1 MIRTMHFPACYV
13 EIPEDFEKVGLRRAP
28 FYLAAEEWIA
38 SHLPADNYLFTW
50 QLGRTV
56 VMGRNQVA
64 HQEVNLDFCRENRI
78 DVIRRKSGG
87 GAIFADQG
95 NIMISLITTQ
105 GKVEPI
111 FMEYATTVS
120 RSLNELGAHTEV
132 HGRNDVILMGKG
144 KICGNAF
151 YHLADRNIV
160 HGTML
165 YDTDPELLQGAL
177 HSNPQKLEAKG
188 VRSIR
193 ARVGI
198 LKGNL
203 QTPQGLT
210 EAEEIAWLRQ
220 QLRAKLADRSIAL
233 PLSAMT
239 EIEQIEKGYYA
250 EQFLY
255 GSSAR
260 DEEVCKG
267 RIEGCGTLEIH
278 FKLKG
283 SLIREVSLTGD
294 FFELAD
300 AQHAFSMA
308 LQGRTFTPESLIEGI
323 RESHPEL
330 SIRNLSEEQLI
341 ALLCQLLPE
350 TPIQYEQ

>member
-1 MIRTMHFPACYV
+1 MIQTMHFPACYV
-13 EIPEDFEKVGLRRAP
+13 EIPEDFEKGPFRRAS

-38 SHLPADNYLFTW
+38 SHCPADNYLFTW

-64 HQEVNLDFCRENRI
+64 HQEVNLDFCREHQI

-87 GAIFADQG
+87 GAIFADEG

-120 RSLNELGAHTEV
+120 RCLNELGARTEV

-165 YDTDPELLQGAL
+165 YDTDPTLMQGAL

-203 QTPQGLT
+203 NAPQGLS
-210 EAEEIAWLRQ
+210 EAEEVAWLRK
-220 QLRAKLADRSIAL
+220 QLREKLTDRVMVIDPSAL
-233 PLSAMT
+233 N
-239 EIEQIEKGYYA
+239 EIKQIEQGYF
-250 EQFLY
+250 EEDFLY

-260 DEEVCKG
+260 DEEARTA

-278 FKLKG
+278 FTLKG
-283 SLIREVSLTGD
+283 SIIRKVLLTGD
-294 FFELAD
+294 FFELSD
-300 AQHAFSMA
+300 AQNAFA
-308 LQGRTFTPESLIEGI
+308 EAFVGKTFTRESLIEAI
-323 RESHPEL
+323 REMHPER
-330 SIRNLSEEQLI
+330 SIRNLNEEQLI
-341 ALLCQLLPE
+341 KM
-350 TPIQYEQ
+350 I

>member
-1 MIRTMHFPACYV
+1 MSQILHFPACYV
-13 EIPEDFEKVGLRRAP
+13 EIPEDFEKGTSRRAA

-38 SHLPADNYLFTW
+38 AHLPADSYLFTW
-50 QLGRTV
+50 QLARTV

-87 GAIFADQG
+87 GAIFADEG
-95 NIMISLITTQ
+95 NIMLSLVTTS

-120 RSLNELGAHTEV
+120 RSLNELGARTEV

-165 YDTDPELLQGAL
+165 YDTDPQLMQGAL

-193 ARVGI
+193 ARVGV
-198 LKGNL
+198 LKGQLNV
-203 QTPQGLT
+203 PEGLT
-210 EAEEIAWLRQ
+210 EALEVAWLRS
-220 QLRAKLADRSIAL
+220 QLRSKLCNRSIAL
-233 PLSAMT
+233 PSSALS
-239 EIEQIEKGYYA
+239 EIEQIEQGYYA
-250 EQFLY
+250 EDFLY

-260 DEEVCKG
+260 DEVIRRA

-278 FKLKG
+278 FALKG
-283 SLIREVSLTGD
+283 SLVRNVYLTGD
-294 FFELAD
+294 YFELSD
-300 AQHAFSMA
+300 AQKAFA
-308 LQGRTFTPESLIEGI
+308 EAFVDVTFTRESLIEAI
-323 RESHPEL
+323 CRCHPER
-330 SIRNLSEEQLI
+330 SIRNLDDAQLTQMI
-341 ALLCQLLPE
+341 
-350 TPIQYEQ
+350 

>member
-1 MIRTMHFPACYV
+1 MHFPACYV
-13 EIPEDFEKVGLRRAP
+13 ELPCHEVAARAP

-38 SHLPADNYLFTW
+38 GHLPADNYLFTW

-64 HQEVNLDFCRENRI
+64 HQEVNLDFCRENHI

-87 GAIFADQG
+87 GAIFADEG
-95 NIMISLITTQ
+95 NIMISFVTSQ

-144 KICGNAF
+144 KVCGNAF
-151 YHLADRNIV
+151 YRLADRNIV

-165 YDTDPELLQGAL
+165 YDTNPQLMQGAL
-177 HSNPQKLEAKG
+177 HSNPQKLQAKG
-188 VRSIR
+188 VSSIR
-193 ARVGI
+193 ARVGV

-203 QTPQGLT
+203 NMPVGLS
-210 EAEEIAWLRQ
+210 EAEEVAWLRN
-220 QLRAKLADRSIAL
+220 QLRQKLTDRSIQL
-233 PLSAMT
+233 PLSAFS
-239 EIEQIEKGYYA
+239 EIKQIEQGYYT
-250 EQFLY
+250 EEFLL

-260 DEEVCKG
+260 DEEVRKA

-278 FKLKG
+278 FELKG
-283 SLIREVSLTGD
+283 SLIRKVCLTGD
-294 FFELAD
+294 FFETSD
-300 AQHAFSMA
+300 AQKAFA
-308 LQGRTFTPESLIEGI
+308 ETFEGTPFT
-323 RESHPEL
+323 RETLKEAIDRHHPER
-330 SIRNLSEEQLI
+330 SIRNLNQEQLI
-341 ALLCQLLPE
+341 SM
-350 TPIQYEQ
+350 I

>member
-1 MIRTMHFPACYV
+1 MIQTMHFPASYV
-13 EIPEDFEKVGLRRAP
+13 EIPEDFEKKGFRRAA

-38 SHLPADNYLFTW
+38 NHLPADNYLFTW
-50 QLGRTV
+50 QLDRTV

-64 HQEVNLDFCRENRI
+64 HQEVNLDFCRENHI
-78 DVIRRKSGG
+78 DIIRRKSGG
-87 GAIFADQG
+87 GAIFADEG
-95 NIMISLITTQ
+95 NIMISLITTH

-120 RSLNELGAHTEV
+120 RSLNELGARTEV

-151 YHLADRNIV
+151 YHMADRNIV

-165 YDTDPELLQGAL
+165 YDTDPELMQGAL
-177 HSNPQKLEAKG
+177 HSNLQKLEAKG

-203 QTPQGLT
+203 NAPEGLT
-210 EAEEIAWLRQ
+210 EAEEVTWLRQ
-220 QLRAKLADRSIAL
+220 QLREKLTHRTIRLEPSVL
-233 PLSAMT
+233 Q
-239 EIEQIEKGYYA
+239 EIEQIEQGYYA
-250 EQFLY
+250 EDFLY

-260 DEEVCKG
+260 DEEVRKA

-278 FKLKG
+278 FTLKG
-283 SLIREVSLTGD
+283 SLIRKVHLTGD
-294 FFELAD
+294 FFELTD
-300 AQHAFSMA
+300 AQKAFA
-308 LQGRTFTPESLIEGI
+308 EAFEGITFTRESLMDAI
-323 RESHPEL
+323 RRNHPET
-330 SIRNLSEEQLI
+330 SIRNLNEDQLI
-341 ALLCQLLPE
+341 
-350 TPIQYEQ
+350 TMI

>member
-1 MIRTMHFPACYV
+1 MIQTMHFPASYV
-13 EIPEDFEKVGLRRAP
+13 EIPEDFEKGPFRRAP

-38 SHLPADNYLFTW
+38 NHLPADSYLFTW

-64 HQEVNLDFCRENRI
+64 HQEVNLDFCRENQI

-87 GAIFADQG
+87 GAIFADEG

-120 RSLNELGAHTEV
+120 RSLNELGARTEV

-151 YHLADRNIV
+151 YHLSDRNIV

-165 YDTDPELLQGAL
+165 YDTDPALMQGAL

-203 QTPQGLT
+203 NAPQGLS
-210 EAEEIAWLRQ
+210 EVEEVRWLRK
-220 QLRAKLADRSIAL
+220 QLREKLTDRTVAL
-233 PLSAMT
+233 PPSALK
-239 EIEQIEKGYYA
+239 EIEQIEQGYYA
-250 EQFLY
+250 EDFLY

-260 DEEVCKG
+260 DEEVRTA

-278 FKLKG
+278 FVLKG
-283 SLIREVSLTGD
+283 SLVRDIRLTGD
-294 FFELAD
+294 FFELSD
-300 AQHAFSMA
+300 AQKAFA
-308 LQGRTFTPESLIEGI
+308 EAFVGRTFTRESLIE
-323 RESHPEL
+323 
-330 SIRNLSEEQLI
+330 SIRNLHPEQSIRNLNEEQLI
-341 ALLCQLLPE
+341 EL
-350 TPIQYEQ
+350 ISRYNY